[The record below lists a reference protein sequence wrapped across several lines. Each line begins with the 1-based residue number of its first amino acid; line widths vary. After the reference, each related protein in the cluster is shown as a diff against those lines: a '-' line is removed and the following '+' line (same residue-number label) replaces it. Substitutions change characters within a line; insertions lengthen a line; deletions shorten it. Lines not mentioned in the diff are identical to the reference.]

1 MRYRLTAAIAV
12 TLLIGAAYT
21 ASVPRSVA
29 IKPASATA
37 TNVAGTVTVKD
48 LFGRDVTFDV
58 TDFGLRISTGGTGT
72 QFSNFEVTHPIDRYS
87 PLLAADTSG
96 RVHEVTITTFK
107 PGTQD
112 VAGIYTL
119 SDAQVVVLDQSPGA
133 STKELVAF
141 RFGRIEYHYG
151 PNAYCQNT
159 DGSLG
164 C

>member
-1 MRYRLTAAIAV
+1 M
-12 TLLIGAAYT
+12 
-21 ASVPRSVA
+21 

-48 LFGRDVTFDV
+48 LFGHDATFDV
-58 TDFGLRISTGGTGT
+58 TDFGLGLSTNGDGT
-72 QFSNFEVTHPIDRYS
+72 QFSNFEVTHPIDKYS
-87 PLLAADTSG
+87 PLLAAALSG
-96 RVHEVTITTFK
+96 GTYEVTITTFK

-112 VAGIYTL
+112 VAGTYTL
-119 SDAQVVVLDQSPGA
+119 SNSQVVVLDQSPGA

-141 RFGRIEYHYG
+141 RYGRIEYHYG
-151 PNAYCQNT
+151 SNAYCQKT